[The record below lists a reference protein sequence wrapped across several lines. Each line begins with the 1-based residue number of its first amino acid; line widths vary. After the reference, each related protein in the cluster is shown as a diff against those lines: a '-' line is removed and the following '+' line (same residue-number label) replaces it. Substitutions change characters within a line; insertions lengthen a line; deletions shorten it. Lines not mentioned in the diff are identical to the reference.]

1 MRGART
7 KDSPAR
13 SGERQRAVPLPSPR
27 CRSGEACTRPHTQF
41 PVLKSA
47 QISGSLFRLLREPA
61 HYRVTLYRPSPYPKI
76 PIGFTS
82 NPGNT
87 LAMSTAPNPT
97 TCRANTD
104 ASTLR

>member
-1 MRGART
+1 MQGAGS

-13 SGERQRAVPLPSPR
+13 SGERQRAVPRSAPPRASPIRR
-27 CRSGEACTRPHTQF
+27 CPPTLCRA
-41 PVLKSA
+41 VSA
-47 QISGSLFRLLREPA
+47 SR
-61 HYRVTLYRPSPYPKI
+61 YPKMS
-76 PIGFTS
+76 IGFTAKA
-82 NPGNT
+82 GNT